1 MKIIKLYFILFS
13 KLYVK
18 FSKGKEDWFYLPLL
32 IISFIICLNIFI
44 ISSYFIEY
52 RPYYIIALLFL
63 LYFVLIIKFSPEKSF
78 GKNYIRNFNL
88 SSKTLFLL
96 SFLLIIDFFGVF
108 IILNKTRENRTSRKN
123 KEMKK
128 RFLKKDYLLEKK

>member
-108 IILNKTRENRTSRKN
+108 IILNKTR
-123 KEMKK
+123 
-128 RFLKKDYLLEKK
+128 